1 MASGRSSEFPSTSLR
16 RVSLDAADMIAR
28 EPHESNYDSG
38 NRSPDAQSSNDDPL
52 SDLLYSG
59 WNPDLPDPA
68 TLDH

>member
-1 MASGRSSEFPSTSLR
+1 MTAHEF
-16 RVSLDAADMIAR
+16 
-28 EPHESNYDSG
+28 HESKFDSG
-38 NRSPDAQSSNDDPL
+38 NRSPDAQSSNEDPL